1 MTGVPD
7 GYKWDCGIDRPSCG
21 LGADTPADIGGYVGP
36 YPSAVGIDRSS
47 DTTVINNENSA
58 TGQE

>member
-7 GYKWDCGIDRPSCG
+7 AYKWDCGINRPSCG
-21 LGADTPADIGGYVGP
+21 LGADTPADLDAYIGP